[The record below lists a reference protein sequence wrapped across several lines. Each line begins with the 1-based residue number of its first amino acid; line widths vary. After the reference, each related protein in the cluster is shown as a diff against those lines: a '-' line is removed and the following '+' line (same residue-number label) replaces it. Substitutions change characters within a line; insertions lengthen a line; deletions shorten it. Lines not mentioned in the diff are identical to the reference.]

1 MTVIS
6 VGSESDGN
14 RLTSSTGGTV
24 LMFTLEWSAADKKF
38 ATTYEE
44 LSNTHRSIQFAKV
57 DVDTMAQWSTREN
70 VNVTPTFLGF
80 RAGQM
85 VGRVTGPDKEK
96 LEALLAKLQ

>member
-14 RLTSSTGGTV
+14 RLTSSAGGTV
-24 LMFTLEWSAADKKF
+24 LMFTLAWSAADKKF

-44 LSNTHRSIQFAKV
+44 LSNTHHSIQFAKV
-57 DVDTMAQWSTREN
+57 DVDTMSEWSAKEN

-80 RAGQM
+80 REGQL
-85 VGRVTGPDKEK
+85 VGRVTGSDREK
-96 LEALLAKLQ
+96 LEALLAKLK